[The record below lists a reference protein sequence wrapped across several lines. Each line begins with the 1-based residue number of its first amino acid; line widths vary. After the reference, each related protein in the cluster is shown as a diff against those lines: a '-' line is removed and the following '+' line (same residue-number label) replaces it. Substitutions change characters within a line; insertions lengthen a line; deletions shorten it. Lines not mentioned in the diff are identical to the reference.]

1 MKKMVVMLVAGL
13 AAVWTAFAETVSV
26 HSEIDGQTPTLGAPY
41 VYGLVVDAASGVKS
55 VRVKGLPPGFKFDK
69 KTMAIVGAPSKP
81 GVYHP
86 LVTVVAKS
94 GAKGQAT
101 FTVEVPALPHLAVG
115 QFAGGILFG
124 ERIGMLLM
132 KITANGRVSGKVT
145 FGDRKTLAVKS
156 GRLNVSSG
164 DATTLDLVFRD
175 GSVRTLKLDQFDF
188 GDIAVGQFTDAAT
201 GADGAGLTQDL
212 FVRADTKAELGR
224 MLRTAIADKNESRTV
239 KISKKGVVKHTGYAD
254 GRKFSTTTYLQP
266 WFVEEDWFVFTF
278 TVPYPDGVS
287 FETFEFD
294 LNPTLR
300 QYWVGIAE

>member
-1 MKKMVVMLVAGL
+1 MKKMVMMLVAGFS
-13 AAVWTAFAETVSV
+13 AVWMAFAETVSV
-26 HSEIDGQTPTLGAPY
+26 YSEIDGQTPTLGAPY
-41 VYGLVVDAASGVKS
+41 AYDLVIDAASGVKS

-69 KTMAIVGAPSKP
+69 KAMALVGAPSKP

-94 GAKGQAT
+94 GAKGQAA
-101 FTVEVPALPHLAVG
+101 FTVEVPALPPLAVG

-124 ERIGMLLM
+124 DRIGMLLM
-132 KITANGRVSGKVT
+132 KITAKGRVSGKVT

-164 DATTLDLVFRD
+164 AATTLELVFKD
-175 GSVRTLKLDQFDF
+175 GRVRTLKLDQFDF
-188 GDIAVGQFTDAAT
+188 DDIAVGQFTDAKT

-212 FVRADTKAELGR
+212 FVRADTKAAMGR
-224 MLRTAIADKNESRTV
+224 LLRAAITDKNESWTV
-239 KISKKGVVKHTGYAD
+239 KISKKGVVKYTGSAD

-266 WFVEEDWFVFTF
+266 WFVGEDWSVFTF

-300 QYWVGIAE
+300 QYWVGISE